1 MHTFTNN
8 VYTNTH
14 ATHTHSHSPPPPP
27 PPTPHPSTHTHTHTQ
42 THYQCSVQWIC
53 PEELKSTPVLML
65 LQILL
70 FHWCNLLPLLLL
82 PDRQNSNWS
91 HDQYHLELEVSLGWK
106 FKQGMK
112 SDTVIVCET
121 EWQTQTDREKDR
133 QADRHDGHRHR
144 QHEVK
149 ESERQ
154 TDRQTD
160 RHSSSF
166 FFSVGD

>member
-1 MHTFTNN
+1 MHTFTKN

-14 ATHTHSHSPPPPP
+14 TTHTHSHSPPPPP
-27 PPTPHPSTHTHTHTQ
+27 PSTHTQTQ

-82 PDRQNSNWS
+82 PDTQNSNWS
-91 HDQYHLELEVSLGWK
+91 HDQYHLELEVSQGWK

-133 QADRHDGHRHR
+133 QTDMMGIDTDSMK
-144 QHEVK
+144 K
-149 ESERQ
+149 ERVR
-154 TDRQTD
+154 DRQTY